1 MGLRVKRWGD
11 DRHRTDLRPGCG
23 PFEAAPTLALAV
35 ASPTVSCAFGDDL
48 LAEIDGLLHDHDVLI
63 GFWQA
68 GGE

>member
-1 MGLRVKRWGD
+1 MKRWGD
-11 DRHRTDLRPGCG
+11 KRHPTAVRPGSE
-23 PFEAAPTLALAV
+23 PFEAAPTLAPAV